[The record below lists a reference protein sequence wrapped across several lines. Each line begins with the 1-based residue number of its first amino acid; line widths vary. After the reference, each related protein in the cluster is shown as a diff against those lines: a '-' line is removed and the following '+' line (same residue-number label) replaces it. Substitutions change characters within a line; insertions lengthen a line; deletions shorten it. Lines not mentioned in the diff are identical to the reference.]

1 MASGAIQELA
11 NIADGISR
19 CKVALNIFN
28 QSFGHIKD
36 LVKEDDEAE
45 LIATMLNILF
55 VVGGARP
62 GYWHDFQVEV
72 SNMLI
77 FPYIRALAQV
87 FGEFDSGTNAH
98 FAKLFNIIIHP
109 RDVGEIP
116 LTEFECILFARQ
128 ELVEKHTPM
137 ETASFDD
144 KRTSAVWADLLGY
157 PTTLAQSGSA
167 CRAKVYFDSHKPK
180 ILFAY
185 GFIENKEEN
194 IVRQWTNR
202 FLPIAN
208 ALLDGV
214 RAELAQIFS
223 RKITHIKCTLGPWRR
238 GKV

>member
-1 MASGAIQELA
+1 M
-11 NIADGISR
+11 
-19 CKVALNIFN
+19 
-28 QSFGHIKD
+28 
-36 LVKEDDEAE
+36 VKKDDEAE

-72 SNMLI
+72 PNMLI

-128 ELVEKHTPM
+128 ELVEKHTPI

-144 KRTSAVWADLLGY
+144 ERKSAAWADLLGY
-157 PTTLAQSGSA
+157 PTTLAQSDSS
-167 CRAKVYFDSHKPK
+167 CRAKVYFDSHKPE
-180 ILFAY
+180 ILFSY
-185 GFIENKEEN
+185 GFIEKKDGT
-194 IVRQWTNR
+194 VARQWTKQ
-202 FLPIAN
+202 FELIAN

-223 RKITHIKCTLGPWRR
+223 RKITRIKCVHGPWHR